1 MESLELCSH
10 ISITPQMII
19 EAVKRLQLLKIY
31 VPSNL
36 ISEYLRHSYPVKS
49 NIKTFN
55 EELRKKLNCAVR
67 VGLILKHGED
77 SYYLPTLRQEANT
90 LKTAFTAFWEI
101 YKNWSKFHIS
111 QTKNQNRNHST
122 FKKRTNYK

>member
-1 MESLELCSH
+1 
-10 ISITPQMII
+10 MII

-49 NIKTFN
+49 NIKIFN
-55 EELRKKLNCAVR
+55 EELKKKLNCAVR

-101 YKNWSKFHIS
+101 YKNVI
-111 QTKNQNRNHST
+111 KNITRYFVNFT
-122 FKKRTNYK
+122 YIMYILLFKHNYIIIYVL